1 MLAFSPKALAAAAIS
16 MNLSSA
22 VLACLQVNGQLWT
35 GGGYIATYDNGVQT
49 CYGHIASGDNDLR
62 MFLSGEDS
70 PLFFT
75 MTGRQ
80 RFNCISAKSE
90 RKMGTKE
97 YQQLLSDL
105 QGKVLPENH
114 PLTVQVNR
122 VLHRLIPNA
131 PLEGAD
137 WKVHVINE
145 PNEVNAFVLPGG
157 KVFVFTG
164 ILPVCQDDNGLAA
177 VLGHEIAHVVAHHP
191 AERMSHNAI
200 SMVLAL
206 VTALILDISGQLSSM
221 LLSLAYGLPNS
232 RIQEAEADE
241 MGLMIMS
248 KSCFNP
254 EGAVNLNIPASV
266 HVNSSFGKI
275 CFALQ
280 NLSYNVLTRDKSI
293 TTVWKLFV
301 QVPAFEKAFGNYRW

>member
-1 MLAFSPKALAAAAIS
+1 MLRSRIARMLFPYPVSPLTNFILLEVDDAL
-16 MNLSSA
+16 ND
-22 VLACLQVNGQLWT
+22 VLLPDSTLVVRFNNEPFLFQLLRHT
-35 GGGYIATYDNGVQT
+35 RPIHIVVVGGG
-49 CYGHIASGDNDLR
+49 L
-62 MFLSGEDS
+62 L
-70 PLFFT
+70 LFYFYNLET
-75 MTGRQ
+75 VEMTGRQ

-254 EGAVNLNIPASV
+254 EGAVNL
-266 HVNSSFGKI
+266 
-275 CFALQ
+275 
-280 NLSYNVLTRDKSI
+280 
-293 TTVWKLFV
+293 
-301 QVPAFEKAFGNYRW
+301 